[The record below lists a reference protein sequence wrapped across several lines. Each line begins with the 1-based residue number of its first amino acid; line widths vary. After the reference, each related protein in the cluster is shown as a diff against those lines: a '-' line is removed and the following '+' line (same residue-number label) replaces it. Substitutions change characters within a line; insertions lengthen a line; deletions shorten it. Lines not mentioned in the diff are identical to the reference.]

1 MRMVDPTLP
10 NGSLKTLKEKAIKDS
25 TIKVG
30 G

>member
-1 MRMVDPTLP
+1 MRTEDPTSP
-10 NGSLKTLKEKAIKDS
+10 NGSLKTLKEKAIKDL